1 MIKIAEEVQDKSGGK
16 AMNRKMVIIGA
27 GPGGYVAAVRAAQL
41 GAEVTVIEKENVGG
55 TCLNWGCIPSKVMKT
70 TAELLE
76 RCRRAQ
82 EFGLSLVNDIK
93 VDMKAL
99 MERKTKVIQDQAKG
113 IHRLFEHHKI
123 KYIPGTAH
131 IEGSNLVRVALS
143 DDKTMEIPWDT
154 LILAP
159 GSKPFNMPSFAFN
172 GRTILSNN
180 DALCLEDL
188 PVSILIVGGGV
199 IGCEF
204 ASILAAY
211 GVKVTVVE
219 AMSRLLPLPAV
230 DEACSKVLQREM
242 KKQKIDFILERSVQ
256 EIEEL
261 SGKCRVTIGPS
272 PFMDQAKAQSIKSQ
286 IMEVEKVLISIGR
299 ESVIAGIGLE
309 NLGIKTDTSGW
320 IIADEYMATNVPH
333 VYATGDALGPAKV
346 MLAHVASREG
356 IVAAENA
363 LAGKR
368 KMNYDVIPNA
378 IFTTPEIANVGLSEA
393 QAREKGFQ
401 VKAESVLFRTMSKA
415 QIMGEIAGEA
425 KIVADAE
432 NGRVLGVHLIGPHAT
447 DLIAEGALAVQ
458 TGCTLQELAETIHAH
473 PTTAEIMLEV
483 SLKALGRALH
493 G

>member
-1 MIKIAEEVQDKSGGK
+1 MS
-16 AMNRKMVIIGA
+16 RKMVIIGA
-27 GPGGYVAAVRAAQL
+27 GPGGYAAAVRAAQL
-41 GAEVTVIEKENVGG
+41 GAEVTVIEKENIGG

-70 TAELLE
+70 AAELLE
-76 RCRRAQ
+76 RSRRAQ
-82 EFGLSLVNDIK
+82 EFGLSLASEVN

-99 MERKTKVIQDQAKG
+99 MERKRKVIQDQAKG

-123 KYIPGTAH
+123 KFITGTAR
-131 IEGSNLVRVALS
+131 IEGPDLIRVALA
-143 DDKTMEIPWDT
+143 DDKNIEIPWDA

-159 GSKPFNMPSFAFN
+159 GSKPFSKPSFAFN

-180 DALCLEDL
+180 DALCLEEL
-188 PVSILIVGGGV
+188 PKSILILGGGV

-230 DEACSKVLQREM
+230 DEACSRVLYREM
-242 KKQKIDFILERSVQ
+242 KKQKIGIILESSVQ
-256 EIEEL
+256 EVEDL
-261 SGKCRVTIGPS
+261 PGKCRVTIGPS
-272 PFMDQAKAQSIKSQ
+272 SFIDEVKARTVKPQ
-286 IMEVEKVLISIGR
+286 IMEVEKVLVSIGR
-299 ESVIAGIGLE
+299 EPMTTGIGLE
-309 NLGIKTDTSGW
+309 KLGVRTDALNW
-320 IIADEYMATNVPH
+320 IMADEYMATNVPQ
-333 VYATGDALGPAKV
+333 VYAVGDALGPGKV

-356 IVAAENA
+356 IIAAENA

-368 KMNYDVIPNA
+368 RMNYDVIPNA
-378 IFTTPEIANVGLSEA
+378 IFTMPEIANVGLSEVE
-393 QAREKGFQ
+393 AREKGFQ
-401 VKAESVLFRTMSKA
+401 VKAESVLFRSIGKPHVA
-415 QIMGEIAGEA
+415 GEIAGEV

-432 NGRVLGVHLIGPHAT
+432 NGRILGVHMIGPNAT

-473 PTTAEIMLEV
+473 PTSAEIMLEV
-483 SLKALGRALH
+483 SLKALGRAMH

>member
-1 MIKIAEEVQDKSGGK
+1 
-16 AMNRKMVIIGA
+16 MNSKMVIIGA
-27 GPGGYVAAVRAAQL
+27 GPGGYAAAVRAAQL
-41 GAEVTVIEKENVGG
+41 GAEVTVIEKESVGG

-76 RCRRAQ
+76 RCRRAK
-82 EFGLSLVNDIK
+82 EFGLSLAGDIK
-93 VDMKAL
+93 VDMKVL
-99 MERKTKVIQDQAKG
+99 MERKRRVIQDQAKG
-113 IHRLFEHHKI
+113 IHRLLEHHKI
-123 KYIPGTAH
+123 KFITGTAR
-131 IEGSNLVRVALS
+131 IEGSNLIGVVSA

-180 DALCLEDL
+180 DILCLEEL
-188 PVSILIVGGGV
+188 PKSILILGGGV

-204 ASILAAY
+204 ASIFAAY

-230 DEACSKVLQREM
+230 DEACSKVLHREM
-242 KKQKIDFILERSVQ
+242 KKQKIDIILERSVQ
-256 EIEEL
+256 EIEEI
-261 SGKCRVTIGPS
+261 SGRCRVTIGFS
-272 PFMDQAKAQSIKSQ
+272 PFMDQAKATTIKPL

-299 ESVIAGIGLE
+299 EAMTAGIGLE
-309 NLGIKTDTSGW
+309 KLGIRTDNRNW

-333 VYATGDALGPAKV
+333 VYAIGDALGPAKV

-356 IVAAENA
+356 IIAAENA
-363 LAGKR
+363 LTGKR
-368 KMNYDVIPNA
+368 RMNYNVIPNA
-378 IFTTPEIANVGLSEA
+378 IFTTPEIGNVGLSEV

-401 VKAESVLFRTMSKA
+401 VMAESVLFRSIGKSHVV
-415 QIMGEIAGEA
+415 GEIAGEA
-425 KIVADAE
+425 KIVSDAE
-432 NGRVLGVHLIGPHAT
+432 NGRILGVHLIGPNAT

-473 PTTAEIMLEV
+473 PTSAEIMLEV
-483 SLKALGRALH
+483 SLKALGCAMH

>member
-1 MIKIAEEVQDKSGGK
+1 LIKNLRKFRINQEEKV
-16 AMNRKMVIIGA
+16 MNSKVVVIGA

-41 GAEVTVIEKENVGG
+41 GAEVTVVEKENIGG

-82 EFGLSLVNDIK
+82 EFGLFLVNDIK

-123 KYIPGTAH
+123 KYITGTAY
-131 IEGSNLVRVALS
+131 IEGSNLVRVAS
-143 DDKTMEIPWDT
+143 ADDKTVKIPWNT

-188 PVSILIVGGGV
+188 PVSVLIVGGGV

-261 SGKCRVTIGPS
+261 HGKCRVTIGPS
-272 PFMDQAKAQSIKSQ
+272 PFMDQAKARSVKFQ
-286 IMEVEKVLISIGR
+286 IVEVEKVLISIGR
-299 ESVIAGIGLE
+299 EPITAGIGLE

-333 VYATGDALGPAKV
+333 IYAIGDALGPAKV

-378 IFTTPEIANVGLSEA
+378 IFTTPEIANVGEA
-393 QAREKGFQ
+393 RAREKGFQ
-401 VKAESVLFRTMSKA
+401 VKAESVLFRTIGKA
-415 QIMGEIAGEA
+415 QIVGDIAGEA

-432 NGRVLGVHLIGPHAT
+432 NGRILGVHIIGPHAT

-458 TGCTLQELAETIHAH
+458 TGRTMQELAETIHAH
-473 PTTAEIMLEV
+473 PTLAEIMMEV

>member
-1 MIKIAEEVQDKSGGK
+1 
-16 AMNRKMVIIGA
+16 MNSKMVIIGA

-41 GAEVTVIEKENVGG
+41 GAQVTVIEKENVGG
-55 TCLNWGCIPSKVMKT
+55 TCLNWGCVPSKVMKT

-76 RCRRAQ
+76 RCRRAE
-82 EFGLSLVNDIK
+82 EFGLSSVNDVK

-99 MERKTKVIQDQAKG
+99 MERKTRVIQDQAKG

-123 KYIPGTAH
+123 KYIIGTAH
-131 IEGSNLVRVALS
+131 IQKSNLVRVALA
-143 DDKTMEIPWDT
+143 DDNTVEIPWDA

-188 PVSILIVGGGV
+188 PASILIVGGGV

-204 ASILAAY
+204 ASILAAF

-230 DEACSKVLQREM
+230 DEACSKVLLREM

-256 EIEEL
+256 NVEEI

-272 PFMDQAKAQSIKSQ
+272 PFMDQAKARSVKLQ

-299 ESVIAGIGLE
+299 ESVTSGIGLE
-309 NLGIKTDTSGW
+309 NQGIRTDTGGW
-320 IIADEYMATNVPH
+320 IMADEYMATNVPH
-333 VYATGDALGPAKV
+333 VYAVGDALGPARV

-356 IVAAENA
+356 VVAAENA

-368 KMNYDVIPNA
+368 RMNYDVIPNA
-378 IFTTPEIANVGLSEA
+378 IFTMPEIANVGLSEA
-393 QAREKGFQ
+393 RAREKGFQ
-401 VKAESVLFRTMSKA
+401 VKAESVLFRTIGKA

-432 NGRVLGVHLIGPHAT
+432 NGRVLGVHIIGLHAT

-473 PTTAEIMLEV
+473 PTSAEIMQEV

>member
-1 MIKIAEEVQDKSGGK
+1 MSRKI
-16 AMNRKMVIIGA
+16 VIIGA
-27 GPGGYVAAVRAAQL
+27 GPGGYAAAVRAAQL

-82 EFGLSLVNDIK
+82 EFGLSLASDIK

-99 MERKTKVIQDQAKG
+99 MERKRKVIQDQAKG
-113 IHRLFEHHKI
+113 IHRLLEHHKI
-123 KYIPGTAH
+123 KYISGTAS
-131 IEGSNLVRVALS
+131 IEGLNLVRVALG
-143 DDKTMEIPWDT
+143 DDKTMEVPWDI

-159 GSKPFNMPSFAFN
+159 GSKPFNMPSFVFN

-188 PVSILIVGGGV
+188 PKSILILGGGV

-230 DEACSKVLQREM
+230 DEACSRVLQREM
-242 KKQKIDFILERSVQ
+242 KKQKIDIFLERSVQ
-256 EIEEL
+256 DIEEL
-261 SGKCRVTIGPS
+261 PGKCRVTIGPP
-272 PFMDQAKAQSIKSQ
+272 PFIDEVKARTIKPR

-299 ESVIAGIGLE
+299 ESMTADIGLE
-309 NLGIKTDTSGW
+309 NLEIRTDNRNW
-320 IIADEYMATNVPH
+320 IIADEYMSTNVPH
-333 VYATGDALGPAKV
+333 VYAIGDALGPAKV
-346 MLAHVASREG
+346 MLAHVAVREG

-363 LAGKR
+363 LAGRR

-378 IFTTPEIANVGLSEA
+378 IFTMPEIANVGLSEA
-393 QAREKGFQ
+393 RAREKGFQ
-401 VKAESVLFRTMSKA
+401 VRAESVLFRSIGKA

-432 NGRVLGVHLIGPHAT
+432 NGRILGVHIIGPNAT

-483 SLKALGRALH
+483 SLKALGRPLH

>member
-1 MIKIAEEVQDKSGGK
+1 MS
-16 AMNRKMVIIGA
+16 RKMVIIGA

-41 GAEVTVIEKENVGG
+41 GADVTVIEKENIGG

-82 EFGLSLVNDIK
+82 EFGLSLAGEVK

-99 MERKTKVIQDQAKG
+99 MERKRKVIQNQAKG

-123 KYIPGTAH
+123 KFITGTAR
-131 IEGSNLVRVALS
+131 IEGPNLIRVVLA
-143 DDKTMEIPWDT
+143 DDKTMEVPWDT

-180 DALCLEDL
+180 DALCLEEL
-188 PVSILIVGGGV
+188 PMSILIVGGGV

-230 DEACSKVLQREM
+230 DEACSRVLQREM

-256 EIEEL
+256 EIEEF

-272 PFMDQAKAQSIKSQ
+272 PFMDQAKAKLIKSQ

-299 ESVIAGIGLE
+299 ESTTAEMGLE
-309 NLGIKTDTSGW
+309 NLGITTDTRGW

-333 VYATGDALGPAKV
+333 VYAIGDALGPEKV
-346 MLAHVASREG
+346 MLAHVAAREG

-378 IFTTPEIANVGLSEA
+378 IFTMPEIANVGLSEA
-393 QAREKGFQ
+393 RAREKGFQ
-401 VKAESVLFRTMSKA
+401 VKAESVLFRTIGKA

-432 NGRVLGVHLIGPHAT
+432 NGRILGVHLIGPHAT

>member
-1 MIKIAEEVQDKSGGK
+1 LIKIAEEVQDKSGGK

-41 GAEVTVIEKENVGG
+41 GADVTVIEKENVGG

-82 EFGLSLVNDIK
+82 EFGLSLGNDIK

-131 IEGSNLVRVALS
+131 IEGSNLVCVALS
-143 DDKTMEIPWDT
+143 DDITMEIPWDT
-154 LILAP
+154 LILAS
-159 GSKPFNMPSFAFN
+159 GSKPFTMPSFAFN

-180 DALCLEDL
+180 DALSLEEL

-211 GVKVTVVE
+211 GVKVTIVE

-230 DEACSKVLQREM
+230 DEACSMVLQREM
-242 KKQKIDFILERSVQ
+242 KKQKIDILLERSVQ
-256 EIEEL
+256 AIEEL
-261 SGKCRVTIGPS
+261 FGTCRVTIGPS
-272 PFMDQAKAQSIKSQ
+272 SFMDQEKARTIKSQ
-286 IMEVEKVLISIGR
+286 IAEAEKVLISIGR
-299 ESVIAGIGLE
+299 EAMTAGIGLE

-320 IIADEYMATNVPH
+320 IVADEYMATNVPH
-333 VYATGDALGPAKV
+333 VYAVGDVLGPAKI
-346 MLAHVASREG
+346 MLAHVAMREG
-356 IVAAENA
+356 LVAAENA
-363 LAGKR
+363 MAGKR

-378 IFTTPEIANVGLSEA
+378 IFTIPEIGSVGLSEA
-393 QAREKGFQ
+393 RAREKGFQ
-401 VKAESVLFRTMSKA
+401 VKAESVLFRTIGKA

-425 KIVADAE
+425 RIVADEE
-432 NGRVLGVHLIGPHAT
+432 NGRVLGVHIIGPHAT